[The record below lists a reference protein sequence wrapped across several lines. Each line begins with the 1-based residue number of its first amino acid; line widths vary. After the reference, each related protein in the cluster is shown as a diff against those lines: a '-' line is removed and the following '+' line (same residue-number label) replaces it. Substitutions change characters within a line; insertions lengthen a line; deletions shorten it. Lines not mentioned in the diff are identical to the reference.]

1 MKAPIIERDIKKGYR
16 NMKLHGK
23 DALDREGF
31 ETMLLYA
38 ETNVFSLLPVFSF
51 TQFNTQLHRQPH
63 YKVFMKTKTEWD
75 SKSAFLC
82 IHAH

>member
-1 MKAPIIERDIKKGYR
+1 MEKMHLIEKVDKV
-16 NMKLHGK
+16 
-23 DALDREGF
+23 D
-31 ETMLLYA
+31 ETTLLYA

-63 YKVFMKTKTEWD
+63 YKVFMKPKTEWD